1 MHVCIQVA
9 DVGLDAVVLPDA
21 TATSGVSD
29 VDASHNHMNEL
40 SPIKQ
45 NIYFT
50 PWVDCNL
57 CPHLWTQ
64 KPENKAT
71 DRYIGTP

>member
-29 VDASHNHMNEL
+29 VDASLNHMTEL
-40 SPIKQ
+40 SAIK
-45 NIYFT
+45 
-50 PWVDCNL
+50 
-57 CPHLWTQ
+57 
-64 KPENKAT
+64 
-71 DRYIGTP
+71 